1 MNDNEK
7 ENEINENDSEIN
19 TNYDGRQT
27 VRIIFGK
34 KIEEEI
40 TDKIKTIKN
49 SSMEILQKH
58 TKEIEKKLEKFQ
70 TQIDEYITDNSTRIT
85 KSFKLSEE
93 VDLSSSFGI
102 KSYAKNYT
110 DVLEKLFNLHNQ
122 IMKTIEE
129 NFKILYRFLD
139 IPKYLLRDKPVHEF
153 LNDNLEYILKSW
165 LFPKLDLD
173 KFNITK
179 ALKKSNLD
187 SNYKTLITSLSKNT
201 NFVLNITKKKDNE
214 QEEND
219 IKTIDENSNKL
230 GKIQFNNVD
239 DYEKYLP
246 ENSIFNELQTLII
259 KNVKKISLKD
269 TQKKLYER
277 FPALIKLSCINCR
290 IDGFDKK
297 INFPKNLKKLSLEN
311 CFLINNDF
319 NSIFQSLV
327 LSEEIRN
334 NLEYISFAQNNITKV
349 DFNQFI
355 FQQKHTFYEIRE
367 LNFRKNNIFKFSI
380 APEFFPELRI
390 INCSFNNFSRPVL
403 NQLNEKIL
411 VLLNNNI
418 LLKDNNLRNNYFNKL
433 NNQITNFDYGV
444 KFLSFNSLFSKAFN
458 KINEIS
464 ISENMIIAI
473 KILDLSYCSLTNE
486 MLFEF
491 FRKNIG
497 CFNLSSLYLKGNELN
512 DDLFFLFLNNN
523 MQDIIRKL
531 QYINL
536 YDNNIEG
543 NNLDIVYEFITKNKN
558 LSFLNICNNPLS
570 DNYQIL
576 NDENIITEEELNL
589 DSEIKNDLNLLFKK
603 IDIQLPKSDLQ
614 SNSNRSNFQIKFDCG
629 NYLNLLS
636 TMPEIKSS
644 KILLIKNQ

>member
-1 MNDNEK
+1 MIDK
-7 ENEINENDSEIN
+7 ENENEPDSEIN
-19 TNYDGRQT
+19 TNYNGRET

-34 KIEEEI
+34 KMEEEL
-40 TDKIKTIKN
+40 TDQIKKIKD

-70 TQIDEYITDNSTRIT
+70 TQIDEYITENSTRIT

-269 TQKKLYER
+269 TQKKLCER
-277 FPALIKLSCINCR
+277 FPALIKLSCINCK
-290 IDGFDKK
+290 IDGFDKI
-297 INFPKNLKKLSLEN
+297 INFPKNLKKLSFER
-311 CFLINNDF
+311 CSLINNDF

-327 LSEEIRN
+327 LSDSIRN

-349 DFNQFI
+349 DLNQFI

-411 VLLNNNI
+411 VFLNNNI
-418 LLKDNNLRNNYFNKL
+418 YLSDNNLRNDYFNKL
-433 NNQITNFDYGV
+433 NNQISKFDYPS
-444 KFLSFNSLFSKAFN
+444 KFLSFNSLFSKSYN
-458 KINEIS
+458 KLNEIS
-464 ISENMIIAI
+464 ISGNIIIAI
-473 KILDLSYCSLTNE
+473 KILDLSYCSLTND
-486 MLFEF
+486 MVFEF
-491 FRKNIG
+491 FEKNTG
-497 CFNLSSLYLKGNELN
+497 CFNLSKLYLKGNEIN
-512 DDLFFLFLNNN
+512 DNFFDLFINKN
-523 MQDIIRKL
+523 MHDTFRKL
-531 QYINL
+531 QSINL
-536 YDNNIEG
+536 YDNYIEG
-543 NNLDIVYEFITKNKN
+543 NNLDKIYDFIVKNKN
-558 LSFLNICNNPLS
+558 LSFINICNNPIS
-570 DNYQIL
+570 DNYQMEI
-576 NDENIITEEELNL
+576 NNININEDTKNSVETKYDL
-589 DSEIKNDLNLLFKK
+589 DLFIKKVNIDLPK
-603 IDIQLPKSDLQ
+603 IDKVT
-614 SNSNRSNFQIKFDCG
+614 NSNRDNFQIKFDCG
-629 NYLNLLS
+629 NFQNLLS
-636 TMPEIKSS
+636 SMEELESSRIYYIK
-644 KILLIKNQ
+644 

>member
-1 MNDNEK
+1 MIDK
-7 ENEINENDSEIN
+7 ENENEPDSEIN
-19 TNYDGRQT
+19 TNYNGRET

-34 KIEEEI
+34 KMEEEL
-40 TDKIKTIKN
+40 TDQIKKIKD

-70 TQIDEYITDNSTRIT
+70 TQIDEYITENSTRIT
-85 KSFKLSEE
+85 KSFNLSEE
-93 VDLSSSFGI
+93 IDLSRSFGI

-110 DVLEKLFNLHNQ
+110 DVLEKVFNLHNQ

-129 NFKILYRFLD
+129 NFKILNRFLD

-219 IKTIDENSNKL
+219 IKTIDENSQKL

-269 TQKKLYER
+269 TQKKLCER
-277 FPALIKLSCINCR
+277 FPALIKLSCINCK
-290 IDGFDKK
+290 IDGFDKR
-297 INFPKNLKKLSLEN
+297 INFPKNLKKLSIEN
-311 CFLINNDF
+311 CFLINDDF

-327 LSEEIRN
+327 LSDEIRN

-349 DFNQFI
+349 DLNQFI
-355 FQQKHTFYEIRE
+355 YQQKHTFYEIRE
-367 LNFRKNNIFKFSI
+367 FNFRKNNIFKFSFV
-380 APEFFPELRI
+380 PEFFPELRV
-390 INCSFNNFSRPVL
+390 INCCFNNFSRPIFS
-403 NQLNEKIL
+403 QLNDKIL

-418 LLKDNNLRNNYFNKL
+418 YLSDNNLRNDYFYKL
-433 NNQITNFDYGV
+433 NNQISKFDYPS
-444 KFLSFNSLFSKAFN
+444 KFLSFNSLFSKSYN
-458 KINEIS
+458 KLNEIS
-464 ISENMIIAI
+464 ISGNIMIAI
-473 KILDLSYCSLTNE
+473 KILDLSYCSLTND
-486 MLFEF
+486 MVFEF
-491 FRKNIG
+491 FNKNTG
-497 CFNLSSLYLKGNELN
+497 CFNLSNLYLKGNEIN
-512 DDLFFLFLNNN
+512 DNFFDLFISKN
-523 MQDIIRKL
+523 MHDTFRKL
-531 QYINL
+531 QSINL
-536 YDNNIEG
+536 YDNYIEG
-543 NNLDIVYEFITKNKN
+543 TNLDKIYDFIVKNKN
-558 LSFLNICNNPLS
+558 LSFINICNNPIS
-570 DNYQIL
+570 DNYQMET
-576 NDENIITEEELNL
+576 NNFNINE
-589 DSEIKNDLNLLFKK
+589 EIKNPVETKNDLDLFIKKLNIDLPK
-603 IDIQLPKSDLQ
+603 IDKVT
-614 SNSNRSNFQIKFDCG
+614 NSNRDNFRMKFDCG
-629 NYLNLLS
+629 NFQNLISSMEELES
-636 TMPEIKSS
+636 SRIYYIK
-644 KILLIKNQ
+644 

>member
-1 MNDNEK
+1 MIDND
-7 ENEINENDSEIN
+7 NEINEPDSEIN
-19 TNYDGRQT
+19 TNYNGRET

-40 TDKIKTIKN
+40 TDKIKTIKD

-58 TKEIEKKLEKFQ
+58 TKELEKRLEKFQ
-70 TQIDEYITDNSTRIT
+70 TQIDEYITENSTRIT
-85 KSFKLSEE
+85 KSFNLSEE
-93 VDLSSSFGI
+93 IDLSRAIGI

-110 DVLEKLFNLHNQ
+110 DVLEKIFNLHNQ

-153 LNDNLEYILKSW
+153 LNDNLEYILKCW

-187 SNYKTLITSLSKNT
+187 SNYKNLITSLSKNT

-219 IKTIDENSNKL
+219 IKTIDENAKKL

-269 TQKKLYER
+269 TQKKLCER
-277 FPALIKLSCINCR
+277 FPALIKLSCINCK
-290 IDGFDKK
+290 IDGFDKR
-297 INFPKNLKKLSLEN
+297 INFPKNLKKLSIEN
-311 CFLINNDF
+311 CFLINDDF

-327 LSEEIRN
+327 LSDEIRN

-380 APEFFPELRI
+380 APEFFPELRV
-390 INCSFNNFSRPVL
+390 INCCFNNFSRPIFS
-403 NQLNEKIL
+403 QLNDKIL

-418 LLKDNNLRNNYFNKL
+418 YLSDNNLRNDYFNKL
-433 NNQITNFDYGV
+433 NNQISKFDYPS
-444 KFLSFNSLFSKAFN
+444 KFLSFNSLFSKSYN
-458 KINEIS
+458 KLNEIS
-464 ISENMIIAI
+464 ISGNIMIAI
-473 KILDLSYCSLTNE
+473 KILDLSYCSLTND
-486 MLFEF
+486 MVFEF
-491 FRKNIG
+491 FNKNTG
-497 CFNLSSLYLKGNELN
+497 CFNLSNLYLKGNEIN
-512 DDLFFLFLNNN
+512 DNFFDLFISKN
-523 MQDIIRKL
+523 MHDTFRKL
-531 QYINL
+531 QSINL
-536 YDNNIEG
+536 YDNYIEG
-543 NNLDIVYEFITKNKN
+543 TNLDKIYDFIVKNKN
-558 LSFLNICNNPLS
+558 LSFINICNNPIS
-570 DNYQIL
+570 DNYQMET
-576 NDENIITEEELNL
+576 NNFNINE
-589 DSEIKNDLNLLFKK
+589 EIKNPVETKNDLDLFIKKLNIDLPK
-603 IDIQLPKSDLQ
+603 IDKVT
-614 SNSNRSNFQIKFDCG
+614 NSNRDNFRMKFDCG
-629 NYLNLLS
+629 NFQNLISSMEELES
-636 TMPEIKSS
+636 SRIYYIK
-644 KILLIKNQ
+644 

>member
-327 LSEEIRN
+327 LSDEIRN

-411 VLLNNNI
+411 VFLNNNI
-418 LLKDNNLRNNYFNKL
+418 YLSDNNLRNDYFNKL
-433 NNQITNFDYGV
+433 NNQISKFDYPS
-444 KFLSFNSLFSKAFN
+444 KFLSFNSLFSKSYN
-458 KINEIS
+458 KLNEIS
-464 ISENMIIAI
+464 ISGNIIIAI
-473 KILDLSYCSLTNE
+473 KILDLSYCSLTND
-486 MLFEF
+486 MVFEF
-491 FRKNIG
+491 FEKNTG
-497 CFNLSSLYLKGNELN
+497 CFNLSKLYLKGNEIN
-512 DDLFFLFLNNN
+512 DDFFDLFINKN
-523 MQDIIRKL
+523 MHDTFRKL
-531 QYINL
+531 QSINL
-536 YDNNIEG
+536 YDNYIEG
-543 NNLDIVYEFITKNKN
+543 NNLDKIYDFIVKNKN
-558 LSFLNICNNPLS
+558 LLFINICNNPIS
-570 DNYQIL
+570 DNYQMEI
-576 NDENIITEEELNL
+576 NNININEDTKNSVETKYDL
-589 DSEIKNDLNLLFKK
+589 DLFIKKVNIDLPK
-603 IDIQLPKSDLQ
+603 IDKVT
-614 SNSNRSNFQIKFDCG
+614 NSNRDNFQIKFDCG
-629 NYLNLLS
+629 NFQNLLS
-636 TMPEIKSS
+636 SMEELESSRIYYIK
-644 KILLIKNQ
+644 

>member
-1 MNDNEK
+1 MIDND
-7 ENEINENDSEIN
+7 NEINEPDSEIN
-19 TNYDGRQT
+19 TNYNGRET

-40 TDKIKTIKN
+40 TDKIKTIKD

-58 TKEIEKKLEKFQ
+58 TKELEKRLEKFQ
-70 TQIDEYITDNSTRIT
+70 TQIDEYITENSTRIT
-85 KSFKLSEE
+85 KSFNLSEE
-93 VDLSSSFGI
+93 IDLSRAIGI

-110 DVLEKLFNLHNQ
+110 DVLEKIFNLHNQ

-153 LNDNLEYILKSW
+153 LNDNLEYILKCW

-187 SNYKTLITSLSKNT
+187 SNYKNLITSLSKNT

-269 TQKKLYER
+269 TQKKLCER
-277 FPALIKLSCINCR
+277 FPALIKLSCINCK
-290 IDGFDKK
+290 IDGFDKR
-297 INFPKNLKKLSLEN
+297 INFPKNLKKLSIEN
-311 CFLINNDF
+311 CYLINDDF

-327 LSEEIRN
+327 LSDEIRN

-349 DFNQFI
+349 DLNQFI
-355 FQQKHTFYEIRE
+355 YQQKHTFYEIRE
-367 LNFRKNNIFKFSI
+367 FNFRKNNIFKFSFV
-380 APEFFPELRI
+380 PEFFPELRV
-390 INCSFNNFSRPVL
+390 INCCFNNFSRPIFS
-403 NQLNEKIL
+403 QLNDKIL

-418 LLKDNNLRNNYFNKL
+418 YLSDNNLRNDYFNKL
-433 NNQITNFDYGV
+433 NNQISKFDYPS
-444 KFLSFNSLFSKAFN
+444 KFLSFNSLFSKSYN
-458 KINEIS
+458 KLNEIS
-464 ISENMIIAI
+464 ISGNIMIAI
-473 KILDLSYCSLTNE
+473 KILDLSYCSLTND
-486 MLFEF
+486 MVFEF
-491 FRKNIG
+491 FEKNTG
-497 CFNLSSLYLKGNELN
+497 CFNLSKLYLKGNEIN
-512 DDLFFLFLNNN
+512 DNFFDLFISKN
-523 MQDIIRKL
+523 MHDTFRKL
-531 QYINL
+531 QSINL
-536 YDNNIEG
+536 YDNYIEG
-543 NNLDIVYEFITKNKN
+543 TNLDKIYDFIVKNKN
-558 LSFLNICNNPLS
+558 LSFINICNNPIS
-570 DNYQIL
+570 DNYQMET
-576 NDENIITEEELNL
+576 NNFNINE
-589 DSEIKNDLNLLFKK
+589 EIKNPVETKNDLDLFIKKLNIDLPK
-603 IDIQLPKSDLQ
+603 IDKVT
-614 SNSNRSNFQIKFDCG
+614 NSNRDNFRMKFDCG
-629 NYLNLLS
+629 NFQNLISSMEELES
-636 TMPEIKSS
+636 SRIYYIK
-644 KILLIKNQ
+644 

>member
-1 MNDNEK
+1 MIDK
-7 ENEINENDSEIN
+7 ENENEPDSEIN
-19 TNYDGRQT
+19 TNYNGRET

-34 KIEEEI
+34 KMEEEL
-40 TDKIKTIKN
+40 TDQIKKIKD

-70 TQIDEYITDNSTRIT
+70 TQIDEYITENSTRIT
-85 KSFKLSEE
+85 KSFNLSEE
-93 VDLSSSFGI
+93 IDLSRSFGI

-110 DVLEKLFNLHNQ
+110 DVLEKVFNLHNQ

-129 NFKILYRFLD
+129 NFKILNRFLD

-219 IKTIDENSNKL
+219 IKTIDENSQKL

-269 TQKKLYER
+269 TQKKLCER
-277 FPALIKLSCINCR
+277 FPALIKLSCINCK
-290 IDGFDKK
+290 IDGFDKI
-297 INFPKNLKKLSLEN
+297 INFPKNLKKLSFER
-311 CFLINNDF
+311 CSLINNDF

-327 LSEEIRN
+327 LSDSIRN

-349 DFNQFI
+349 DLNQFI
-355 FQQKHTFYEIRE
+355 YQQKHTFYEIRE
-367 LNFRKNNIFKFSI
+367 FNFRKNNIFKFSFV
-380 APEFFPELRI
+380 PEFFPELRV
-390 INCSFNNFSRPVL
+390 INCCFNNFSRPIFS
-403 NQLNEKIL
+403 QLNDKIL

-418 LLKDNNLRNNYFNKL
+418 YLSDNNLRNDYFNKL
-433 NNQITNFDYGV
+433 NNQISKFDYPS
-444 KFLSFNSLFSKAFN
+444 KFLSFNSLFSKSYN
-458 KINEIS
+458 KLNEIS
-464 ISENMIIAI
+464 ISGNIMLAI
-473 KILDLSYCSLTNE
+473 KILDLSYCSLTND
-486 MLFEF
+486 MVFEF
-491 FRKNIG
+491 FNKNTG
-497 CFNLSSLYLKGNELN
+497 CFNLSNLYLKGNEIN
-512 DDLFFLFLNNN
+512 DNFFDLFISKN
-523 MQDIIRKL
+523 MHDTFRKL
-531 QYINL
+531 QSINL
-536 YDNNIEG
+536 YDNYIEG
-543 NNLDIVYEFITKNKN
+543 NNLDKIYDFIVKNKN
-558 LSFLNICNNPLS
+558 LSFINICNNPIS
-570 DNYQIL
+570 DNYQMET
-576 NDENIITEEELNL
+576 NNFNINE
-589 DSEIKNDLNLLFKK
+589 EIKNPVETKNDLDLFIKKLNIDLPK
-603 IDIQLPKSDLQ
+603 IDKVT
-614 SNSNRSNFQIKFDCG
+614 NSNRDNFRMKFDCG
-629 NYLNLLS
+629 NFQNLISSMEELES
-636 TMPEIKSS
+636 SRIYYIK
-644 KILLIKNQ
+644 